1 MIDAA
6 DINNIDK
13 SEKFEWLVRVG
24 YLSRAVLY
32 IMLGYIALTSAGKI
46 SEGTQGIFDA
56 IEEIPAGTA
65 ILWIMVV
72 GLAAY
77 AIFRLLTAIFDLEH
91 KGSDGKGLAKRAGH
105 FGSAIGHAA
114 LAFTAYKIATY
125 EGAAEGSGGGAQE
138 IAGGVLTWS
147 LGGLLL
153 GLLGIALFV
162 AAFMQ
167 AKSGYTGSFMHSI
180 SPRAPKYT
188 RQIGA
193 AGHFA
198 RAAVYVIIGWS
209 LVKAGFMS
217 GGSGQIKT
225 LGEAVASLG
234 GQGLVFTL
242 VAIGLLLFGVFQLI
256 LAQYRII
263 PDIDASDMKR
273 PALHR

>member
-1 MIDAA
+1 MIDNI
-6 DINNIDK
+6 DHIDK
-13 SEKFEWLVRVG
+13 SEKFEWLVRLG

-32 IMLGYIALTSAGKI
+32 IMLGYLALTSAGKVP
-46 SEGTQGIFDA
+46 EGTQGIFDA
-56 IEEIPAGTA
+56 IEEIPAGNA

-77 AIFRLLTAIFDLEH
+77 AIFRLLTAVFDLEH
-91 KGSDGKGLAKRAGH
+91 EGSDGKGLAKRAGH
-105 FGSAIGHAA
+105 LGSGIGHTA
-114 LAFTAYKIATY
+114 LAYTAYKIATY

-147 LGGLLL
+147 LGGVLL
-153 GLLGIALFV
+153 GLLGIVLFV

-209 LVKAGFMS
+209 LIKAGFMS
-217 GGSGQIKT
+217 GGSAQVKT

-234 GQGLVFTL
+234 SEGVVFTL

-256 LAQYRII
+256 LTQYRII

-273 PALHR
+273 PAMHS